1 MGTESTI
8 KQDVRLLLHQ
18 KKMKVVLFL
27 TLALVASALA
37 LPLCTGPECGS
48 MEEVD
53 TSTNN
58 MTTIIIKLGNDTD
71 FKMTVPDHLSKLEAR
86 WFLMVGKSAIDRAWA
101 RGFITKA
108 RRDGA
113 LKKLKEALD
122 KLVDKENN
130 ALIVAEALSE
140 VFSLLNGGASNA
152 DIIIDLTNKSQIVI
166 HVPDHL
172 SQGAAD
178 MIFSV
183 GSKMIDGE
191 VQRGTITKE
200 KGEAAK
206 KKLKGQLQKLVDKLA
221 ILSAEIDIEVTET
234 VKIHLTVPDHLAK
247 AQADMIFKM
256 GSQMINHEVSAG
268 RATKEQGDAAI
279 KKLREELDKLMVTG
293 EAVKNIEDY
302 LSMSMTYD
310 DEEMLANGF
319 DDLWKK
325 LIDWLN
331 TKGHAGVIIG
341 KLLNKYKGKVE
352 DMLKKILKTEAQELI
367 GLIEKIKA
375 DIIKIINGGH
385 IDVDVMNDE
394 EELESFLDDL
404 WKKFID
410 WLNTK
415 GHAGVI
421 IGKLLNKYKGKVEDM
436 LKKILKTEA
445 QELIGLI
452 EKIKADIIK
461 IINGGHIDVDTMNDE
476 EDALANPFDDLWNT
490 IINWLNKHGHVGQ
503 IAAKLLNKY
512 KGKVNDMLK
521 KILKTEAQEL
531 IKLIDDIK
539 ADIIK
544 IIRGGHIDVDVMN
557 DEEELESFLD
567 DWWQKFIDWLNKK
580 GRAGQISAKLFIKY
594 KGKIEAMLAKILKT
608 EAAELIHLIER
619 LRDDVIKI
627 IMGGTIA
634 PKTVDLI
641 M

>member
-1 MGTESTI
+1 MGCTFDTESTV

-53 TSTNN
+53 SSANN

-108 RRDGA
+108 RRDEA

-140 VFSLLNGGASNA
+140 VFSLLNSGASNA

-206 KKLKGQLQKLVDKLA
+206 KKLKEQLQKLVDKLA

-256 GSQMINHEVSAG
+256 GSQMINHEVTAG
-268 RATKEQGDAAI
+268 RATKEQGEAAI

-293 EAVKNIEDY
+293 EVVNNIEDY

-310 DEEMLANGF
+310 DEEMLANVF
-319 DDLWKK
+319 
-325 LIDWLN
+325 
-331 TKGHAGVIIG
+331 
-341 KLLNKYKGKVE
+341 
-352 DMLKKILKTEAQELI
+352 
-367 GLIEKIKA
+367 
-375 DIIKIINGGH
+375 
-385 IDVDVMNDE
+385 
-394 EELESFLDDL
+394 DDL

-461 IINGGHIDVDTMNDE
+461 IINGGHIDVETMNDE
-476 EDALANPFDDLWNT
+476 EITLANPFDDLWNT

-521 KILKTEAQEL
+521 KILNTAAQEL

-544 IIRGGHIDVDVMN
+544 IIKGGHIDVDVMN

-567 DWWQKFIDWLNKK
+567 DWWQKFIDWLNTK

-594 KGKIEAMLAKILKT
+594 KGKIVAMLAKILKT

-619 LRDDVIKI
+619 LRDDVVKI
-627 IMGGTIA
+627 IMGGHIDVETMNDEELTLA
-634 PKTVDLI
+634 NPF
-641 M
+641 